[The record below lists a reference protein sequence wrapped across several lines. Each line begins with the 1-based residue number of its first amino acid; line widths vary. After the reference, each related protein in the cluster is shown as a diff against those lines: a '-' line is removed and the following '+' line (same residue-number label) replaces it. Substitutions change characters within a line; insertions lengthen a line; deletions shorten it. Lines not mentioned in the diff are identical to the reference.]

1 MQLPNTLT
9 VQSLTQTPPPSL
21 DAVADALLQL
31 AVRDNAIDQEEANE
45 LLNWDLGT
53 IAEYLALR
61 LQEYGFL
68 TAQEVSDILEMH
80 TAHLYH

>member
-1 MQLPNTLT
+1 MQPPDSLN
-9 VQSLTQTPPPSL
+9 VQSFTQTPPPSL

-31 AVRDNAIDQEEANE
+31 AVRDNAIDQDEATE

-68 TAQEVSDILEMH
+68 TPQEVSDILETH
-80 TAHLYH
+80 TSNLYH